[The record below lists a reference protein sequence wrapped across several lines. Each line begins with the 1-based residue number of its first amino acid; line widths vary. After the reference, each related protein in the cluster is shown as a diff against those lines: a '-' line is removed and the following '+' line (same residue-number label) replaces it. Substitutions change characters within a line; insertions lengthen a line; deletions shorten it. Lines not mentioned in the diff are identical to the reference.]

1 MKLVFQVEKMNC
13 QGCARKVAAAVETVA
28 PGAEVQVDLTRKTVE
43 VHSQTAEA
51 AIAAA
56 IRDAGFPA
64 TAIA

>member
-1 MKLVFQVEKMNC
+1 MKLVFQVEKRNG

-64 TAIA
+64 TALA